1 MGLRSRMRRTQLLP
15 VRLVKTLHSTIS
27 QISIADVLKQ
37 KIQAPKLLNSTTDK
51 LSRCLRSRR
60 RRQEPPHYPER
71 DQRYTLQLLEIS
83 DGLVLIRCHRPCC
96 RESQGSTCKDSFRIL
111 QPRCCT
117 HNTGHTCCY
126 WSATNTVPLLLR
138 EPLVM
143 EQPPSFRHRLSLDR
157 PVYLCGPISQCPP
170 ICNEAYVGYSSYHC
184 CS

>member
-1 MGLRSRMRRTQLLP
+1 MGLRWRMRRTQLLP

-71 DQRYTLQLLEIS
+71 DQRYTLKLLEIS
-83 DGLVLIRCHRPCC
+83 EGLVLIRCHRPCC

-111 QPRCCT
+111 
-117 HNTGHTCCY
+117 
-126 WSATNTVPLLLR
+126 LLR
-138 EPLVM
+138 EPPVM

-157 PVYLCGPISQCPP
+157 PVYLCCPISQCPP